1 MVFIDQKSLSSI
13 IRSDIIRGNAQT
25 EAPRM
30 MAKNMKL
37 LLLLLSISLMATGNL
52 LSAQDE
58 IVIPESEEETFI
70 PPATNGDSNNPPV
83 ILDESDSADVSDV
96 EEYDG

>member
-1 MVFIDQKSLSSI
+1 MI
-13 IRSDIIRGNAQT
+13 
-25 EAPRM
+25 
-30 MAKNMKL
+30 AKNMKL
-37 LLLLLSISLMATGNL
+37 LLLLLSISLMATGNY

-70 PPATNGDSNNPPV
+70 PPATSSDSNNPPV